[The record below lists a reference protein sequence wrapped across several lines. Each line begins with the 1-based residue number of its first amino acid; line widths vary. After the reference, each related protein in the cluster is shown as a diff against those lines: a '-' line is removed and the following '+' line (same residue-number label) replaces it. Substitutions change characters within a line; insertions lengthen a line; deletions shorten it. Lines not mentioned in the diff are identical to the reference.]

1 MLAKAL
7 IHRNRT
13 PVTRLKAAQLDS
25 SQVLSWSELEHIIYD
40 LQLICWFGES
50 ATTKSCALWYST
62 NNERERENLN
72 RSQNYCIEGLDF
84 SKNPTIMPQILW
96 VTFWVLWHVW
106 SPIGRYRRTMK
117 ICQEFTGKHD
127 KASQCEYASISE
139 KWFTTLNH
147 SGCFSTIQAE
157 GPSINIW
164 EIELTPLRYCNQITY
179 IECDKILQLQA
190 VWRLIA
196 RGILKS
202 SLPPPRKINELLKS
216 RQNAQWNSSFQF
228 CCKKQDIKH
237 PHTPSPLSFLSQA
250 TAITLRECSLC
261 FLLWNRTTQ
270 LTSMCFLPDCT
281 IHNKL

>member
-25 SQVLSWSELEHIIYD
+25 SQVLSCWSELEHIIYD

-96 VTFWVLWHVW
+96 VTFWVLCHVW

-117 ICQEFTGKHD
+117 ICQEFKPGKHD
-127 KASQCEYASISE
+127 KAWRCEYASISE

-157 GPSINIW
+157 GPSITFEKLNWRHCGIA
-164 EIELTPLRYCNQITY
+164 TKSP
-179 IECDKILQLQA
+179 ILN
-190 VWRLIA
+190 VTR
-196 RGILKS
+196 
-202 SLPPPRKINELLKS
+202 
-216 RQNAQWNSSFQF
+216 
-228 CCKKQDIKH
+228 CCKPSEDYLPGEFWNH
-237 PHTPSPLSFLSQA
+237 PSHLQ
-250 TAITLRECSLC
+250 E
-261 FLLWNRTTQ
+261 
-270 LTSMCFLPDCT
+270 
-281 IHNKL
+281 K